1 MFITENS
8 YPLKSRKSNMKN
20 FCRILLILILNSWV
34 LLSLSGQTSG
44 KLPRSNPEM
53 EGISSKGIIDFLNAI
68 DTGKIELHSFIFMR
82 HGKIVSEGWWNPYG
96 PDLKHLMYSASK
108 TFAATGIGL
117 AVAEN
122 KLKLTDKVVSF
133 FPASLPDTLSEFM
146 SILTVKDLLTM
157 STGQDAE
164 PRRGQNDDWVRSF
177 LAKAPVN
184 KPGTV
189 FKYNNTASFM
199 LSAIVQQVTG
209 VTLFDYLQ
217 PRVFKPLEMRGI
229 DWDLNPQGIN
239 LGMIGLR
246 LRTEDMAKFGQL
258 LLQQGSWNGK
268 QLLPKEWVKEATA
281 FKIKSQGGNEKIPVE
296 INDWYQGYCY
306 QMWRG
311 RNNSVR
317 LDGMA
322 GQFVI
327 LMPDKD
333 AIVILTANASSTQKE
348 LDLVWTYLFPAI
360 KSNNPLPA
368 NPELNTEL
376 KKMQT
381 TLSLRPAGKDV
392 TKSTFESQVSGK
404 EFELEKNSYNIQSVT
419 FRFNNGGCNFV
430 FTRDNISSAINIGTG
445 YWKYTNT
452 NLTSLLSPPRPVASK
467 SIDASYKI
475 QQPVV
480 KVASLYVWTD
490 NNTLEITSRFVEDNL
505 GSETIACKFSEVDG
519 TINVSI
525 ESKGGRPSGG
535 MPGGMSGR
543 PAPPVLKGRLL
554 TK

>member
-1 MFITENS
+1 M
-8 YPLKSRKSNMKN
+8 KSIYRS
-20 FCRILLILILNSWV
+20 LLILILNSW
-34 LLSLSGQTSG
+34 LLFSISGQTTG
-44 KLPRSNPEM
+44 KLPRSTPEA

-68 DTGKIELHSFIFMR
+68 DTGKTEIHSFIFMR

-96 PDLKHLMYSASK
+96 PDLKHIMFSASK

-146 SILTVKDLLTM
+146 SIMTVKDLLTM

-164 PRRGQNDDWVRSF
+164 PRRGQSDDWIRSF

-217 PRVFKPLEMRGI
+217 PRVFKPLEIHGI

-258 LLQQGSWNGK
+258 LLQQGVWNGK
-268 QLLPKEWVKEATA
+268 QLISKEWVNEATA
-281 FKIKSQGGNEKIPVE
+281 FKIKSLGGNEKVPAE
-296 INDWYQGYCY
+296 INDWVQGYCY

-333 AIVILTANASSTQKE
+333 AIVILTANASNTQKE
-348 LDLVWTYLFPAI
+348 LDLVWTYLLPAI

-381 TLSLRPAGKDV
+381 TLNLPPSGQEV
-392 TKSTFESQVSGK
+392 TKSIFESQVSGK
-404 EFELEKNSYNIQSVT
+404 EFELEKNTYNIQSVKFT
-419 FRFNNGGCNFV
+419 FNKGGCNFD
-430 FTRDNISSAINIGTG
+430 FERDNISSSVNIGTG
-445 YWKYTNT
+445 LWKYSNT
-452 NLTSLLSPPRPVASK
+452 NLTSLLSAPRPVASK

-490 NNTLEITSRFVEDNL
+490 SNTLEITSRFVEDSL
-505 GSETIACKFSEVDG
+505 GSETIVCKFSEVDG

-525 ESKGGRPSGG
+525 ESKGGRQSGA
-535 MPGGMSGR
+535 MPGR

-554 TK
+554 NK